1 MIDRLLIAMQERGLL
16 LSDREIDAFS
26 EAQSFLHN
34 QDIVDALWLAS
45 KIGGAY
51 EVVKADEPKDK
62 TDELED
68 KADEPED
75 KTDSIA
81 PNTSTR
87 GIDDPNSRLVI
98 PPSVP
103 LIPKSGGDQ
112 DSQPQEVPEKGLP
125 IQVQSAPALPD
136 TRSIARSL
144 RPLMRKVP
152 SLNRVELDEMATVN
166 RIAERDI
173 WVPILKRSPER
184 WFDLEL
190 VVEASEF
197 SFIWQDTINEF
208 QHLLENQGAFRNVR
222 TWNVRVSEAGKPRLE
237 VKKQRNVEV
246 ESGFSSRSPKE
257 LIDASGRCLVLYI
270 SDCRSQ
276 IWQQGQIHDWLAL
289 WSKHCPTTIVQ
300 LLPERLW
307 RQSELDV
314 GFAVQAGSL
323 IPGAVNSQLQVREIG
338 VRTQI
343 APANALTLPIVTLTA
358 NALKQWALVV
368 AAAGRQRVPA
378 RLFDLSWV
386 KDPERDRTASIIRP
400 KSAEARVEL
409 FMATASV
416 AAQKLAEMM
425 AAVPVEMSVVRLIQQ
440 ELLPDLTPVH
450 IAEVYSSDLLEEERQ
465 PTADLPIRYDFAKG
479 VRGLLNERTP
489 LDETFK
495 VIEALSKRIAR
506 TLGFEIDS
514 FTALLSPKSDWT
526 LEQKNAILPFAQV
539 TTEVL
544 HRLGGDYAELAQL
557 VERDASRRSD
567 WIKPFTPDDDPKFPK
582 LEALTFTT
590 AQLVEAETGW
600 PPLQVEEYTVA
611 TITFDPHAQSTLE
624 VEPFTFKIG
633 TLVRSRNFRE
643 WGDYREVWGGYWEV
657 QKSDGQAY
665 RYIEQIDENITLEM
679 VGIKGGEFMMGS
691 LAEEPESNERPQ
703 HLVTVPDFYLGRYP
717 VTQAQWRLVAAM
729 PQEKRELDLGPSNFK
744 GDTRPVEQVSWEDA
758 IEFCVRL
765 SKHTKRQYRLPTEA
779 EWEYACRAGTT
790 TPFHFGE
797 TISTELAN
805 YNGSAY
811 AYANGSTGKSRDET
825 TSLDHFEI
833 ANAWGLCDM
842 HGNVWEWCEDHWHNN
857 YNGASENGIAWLTDD
872 AGSLRVVRGGS
883 WFNYPKYCRSAFRY
897 CSDPS
902 GRDLSIG
909 FRLACAAPGLV

>member
-1 MIDRLLIAMQERGLL
+1 MIDHLLIAMQERGLL

-26 EAQSFLHN
+26 EAQSFLHDE
-34 QDIVDALWLAS
+34 DIADALWLAS

-51 EVVKADEPKDK
+51 EVVQPDEPDPI
-62 TDELED
+62 D
-68 KADEPED
+68 PQI
-75 KTDSIA
+75 S
-81 PNTSTR
+81 NMV
-87 GIDDPNSRLVI
+87 IDDSSPRFI
-98 PPSVP
+98 TPPPSVP
-103 LIPKSGGDQ
+103 AYIPPSGGDRN
-112 DSQPQEVPEKGLP
+112 SQTSESPEQGLA

-136 TRSIARSL
+136 TREIARSL

-152 SLNRVELDEMATVN
+152 SLNRFELDEMATVD

-190 VVEASEF
+190 VIEASEF
-197 SFIWQDTINEF
+197 SFIWQDTIDEF

-222 TWNVRVSEAGKPRLE
+222 TWNVRPSDAGQPRLE
-237 VKKQRNVEV
+237 VKKQRNMEV
-246 ESGFSSRSPKE
+246 ESGSSSRSPKE

-276 IWQQGQIHDWLAL
+276 IWQQGKIHDWLAL

-343 APANALTLPIVTLTA
+343 ASANALTLPIVTLTA

-386 KDPERDRTASIIRP
+386 QDPERDRTASVIQP

-409 FMATASV
+409 FMATASE

-440 ELLPDLTPVH
+440 ELFTDLTPVH
-450 IAEVYSSDLLEEERQ
+450 IAEVYSSNLLEEERQ
-465 PTADLPIRYDFAKG
+465 PTADLPRRYNFAKG

-489 LDETFK
+489 LDETFN

-526 LEQKNAILPFAQV
+526 PAQKDAILPFAQI

-544 HRLGGDYAELAQL
+544 HRLGGEYAELAQL
-557 VERDASRRSD
+557 VDRDASRRSD
-567 WIKPFTPDDDPKFPK
+567 WIKPFTPDDDLKFPE
-582 LEALTFTT
+582 LEVLPFTT
-590 AQLVEAETGW
+590 AQLIETETGS

-611 TITFDPHAQSTLE
+611 TIAFDSPAQLTLE

-633 TLVRSRNFRE
+633 TLVRS
-643 WGDYREVWGGYWEV
+643 GDSWEV
-657 QKSDGQAY
+657 QKSDGRAY
-665 RYIEQIDENITLEM
+665 RYVEQINENVRLEM
-679 VGIKGGEFMMGS
+679 VGIAGGEFMMGS
-691 LAEEPESNERPQ
+691 PAEDSQGHDDERPQ

-717 VTQAQWRLVAAM
+717 VTQAQWRSIAAM
-729 PQEKRELDLGPSNFK
+729 PQEERELKLDPSKFK
-744 GDTRPVEQVSWEDA
+744 GDTRPVDKVSWEDA
-758 IEFCVRL
+758 IEFCARL

-779 EWEYACRAGTT
+779 EWEYACRAGTM

-797 TISTELAN
+797 TISTELVN

-811 AYANGSTGKSRDET
+811 ADGPTGKSRGET
-825 TSLDHFEI
+825 TPVDHFEI

-842 HGNVWEWCEDHWHNN
+842 HGNVWEWCADHWYGN
-857 YNGASENGIAWLTDD
+857 YEGAPEDGSAWLTDNVE
-872 AGSLRVVRGGS
+872 AARILRGGS
-883 WFNYPKYCRSAFRY
+883 WFSYPRGCRSACRFDLNP
-897 CSDPS
+897 SD
-902 GRDLSIG
+902 RNFNIG
-909 FRLACAAPGLV
+909 FRLACAAPGLL

>member
-26 EAQSFLHN
+26 EAQSFLHDE
-34 QDIVDALWLAS
+34 DIVDALWLAS

-51 EVVKADEPKDK
+51 EVAKVVKADEPKDK

-87 GIDDPNSRLVI
+87 VIDDPNSRLVI
-98 PPSVP
+98 PNSVP
-103 LIPKSGGDQ
+103 LIPKSSGDQ
-112 DSQPQEVPEKGLP
+112 DSQPREVPEKGLP

-222 TWNVRVSEAGKPRLE
+222 TWNVRASEAGKPRLE
-237 VKKQRNVEV
+237 VKKQWNVEV
-246 ESGFSSRSPKE
+246 ESGSSSRSPKE
-257 LIDASGRCLVLYI
+257 LIDASGRCLVLYV

-343 APANALTLPIVTLTA
+343 APADALTLPIVTLTA

-386 KDPERDRTASIIRP
+386 QDPKRDRMASVIRP

-450 IAEVYSSDLLEEERQ
+450 IAEVYSSDLLEKERQ
-465 PTADLPIRYDFAKG
+465 PTADLPIRYSFAKG

-489 LDETFK
+489 LDETFS

-526 LEQKNAILPFAQV
+526 PEQKNAILPFAQV

-557 VERDASRRSD
+557 VDRDASRRSD
-567 WIKPFTPDDDPKFPK
+567 WIKSFTPDDDPKFPK

-590 AQLVEAETGW
+590 AQLVEAEAGW

-611 TITFDPHAQSTLE
+611 TITFDPPAQSTLA
-624 VEPFTFKIG
+624 VEPFTFKIA
-633 TLVRSRNFRE
+633 TLVRSRNFWD
-643 WGDYREVWGGYWEV
+643 WGV
-657 QKSDGQAY
+657 QKSDGRAY

-679 VGIKGGEFMMGS
+679 VGIKGGKFMMGS
-691 LAEEPESNERPQ
+691 PAEEPESNENERPQ

-729 PQEKRELDLGPSNFK
+729 PQEKRELVLDPSNFR
-744 GDTRPVEQVSWEDA
+744 GDTRPVEQVSWFDA
-758 IEFCVRL
+758 IEFCARL

-805 YNGSAY
+805 YNGSIY
-811 AYANGSTGKSRDET
+811 ADGPIGNSRKGT
-825 TSLDHFEI
+825 TPVEHFDI
-833 ANAWGLCDM
+833 ANAWGICDM
-842 HGNVWEWCEDHWHNN
+842 HGNVWEWCQDHWHDN
-857 YNGASENGIAWLTDD
+857 YNSAPENGNAWLTDD
-872 AGSLRVVRGGS
+872 DTGAYYVYRGGS
-883 WFNYPKYCRSAFRY
+883 WLNIPRICRSAYRFNYFPTYR
-897 CSDPS
+897 SDT
-902 GRDLSIG
+902 LG
-909 FRLACAAPGLV
+909 FRLVCATS